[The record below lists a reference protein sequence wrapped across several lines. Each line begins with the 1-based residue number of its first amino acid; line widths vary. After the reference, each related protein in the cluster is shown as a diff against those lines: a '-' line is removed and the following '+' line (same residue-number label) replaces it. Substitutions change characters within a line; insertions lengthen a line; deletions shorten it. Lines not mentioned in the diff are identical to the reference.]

1 MHEDEIP
8 VGKAQDLRGQ
18 KFGAWT
24 VLYRVKNRS
33 GKVVWLCECECG
45 TRREVYGDNLKS
57 GKTYT
62 ADTREF
68 L

>member
-18 KFGAWT
+18 TFGAWT

-45 TRREVYGDNLKS
+45 TQYKVILYYL
-57 GKTYT
+57 
-62 ADTREF
+62 
-68 L
+68 